1 MNDKNIRR
9 LAAAGVLSAAIFF
22 MTAFIR
28 IPIGAGYLNLGD
40 FGVFFAALML
50 PAGFAALSAGI
61 GSALADLYGF
71 PLYAPVT
78 LVVKALAALVFA
90 LLWRKLSGKLKYLA
104 FLAVLLIPLGYFF
117 YELII
122 AGTFAWADLPLNLL
136 QSVVGAALAFTV
148 ERLTKGRFEL

>member
-9 LAAAGVLSAAIFF
+9 LAAAGVLSAAIFL